1 MPWSVHWTDQAVTDL
16 ASLDSPVARR
26 IVAKVGQAAERP
38 EHFFRRLAGAA
49 DYKLGVSDYRVLAA
63 LDQKARTILVE
74 RVGHR
79 SDIYD
84 R

>member
-1 MPWSVHWTDQAVTDL
+1 
-16 ASLDSPVARR
+16 
-26 IVAKVGQAAERP
+26 VGQAAERP

-49 DYKLGVSDYRVLAA
+49 DYKLRVGDYRVLAA